1 MEGYNE
7 SLIKEI
13 KNNKEEYFHESGKYD
28 TIQMICVKSGIYL
41 GIRRENMKKIRKIG
55 SVAIVLVMMLT
66 LLCGCESMQ
75 KKKAM
80 MNYQQSLLSD
90 SDIWD
95 SINEGSAKLNS
106 ASDLLTMKSVIQ
118 ANYIPNLK
126 TLSANA
132 QTRNDGITDSEI
144 KALDQHYINVL
155 NLMTEG
161 CTLLL
166 DGVNNEDYSK
176 VNLGNLKLQ
185 ESQNEFKKYFE
196 DIQSYYNKYG
206 INDGGELEEIQK
218 LFQ

>member
-1 MEGYNE
+1 
-7 SLIKEI
+7 
-13 KNNKEEYFHESGKYD
+13 
-28 TIQMICVKSGIYL
+28 
-41 GIRRENMKKIRKIG
+41 MKKIRKIG